1 MMNRSSILR
10 LSGILAAV
18 AFALSFLV
26 SAFFSF
32 GGFTLLHQ
40 FGMDGRVLSQ
50 ISLGAHLPIGVL
62 LAAAFGILLHD
73 RENLVAGLIG
83 VVQACVGCFI
93 TFTGLIGASWVY
105 DDAMFCMHL
114 VHFALAV
121 MYFLSLVLIRNNVSR
136 ALRVWAVVAA
146 AYGLVCQLAWQG
158 VEVYRRWYSVTIDGM
173 QTIYAVVSFFTTLPG
188 LMCTVV
194 LIVYFI
200 EQARTSDRCQASFDD
215 GAYLPPQQ

>member
-18 AFALSFLV
+18 ALALSFLV
-26 SAFFSF
+26 SAFFIL
-32 GGFTLLHQ
+32 GGFALLHQ
-40 FGMDGRVLSQ
+40 FGLDGRVLSQ
-50 ISLGAHLPIGVL
+50 ISSGAHLPISVL
-62 LAAAFGILLHD
+62 LAAAFGILLQD

-93 TFTGLIGASWVY
+93 TFAGLIGASWVY
-105 DDAMFCMHL
+105 DDAKCMLL

-158 VEVYRRWYSVTIDGM
+158 VEVYRRWYGVTIDGM
-173 QTIYAVVSFFTTLPG
+173 QTIYAVLSFFTTLPG
-188 LMCTVV
+188 LLCTVV
-194 LIVYFI
+194 LTVYFI
-200 EQARTSDRCQASFDD
+200 AQARTSDRRQASCDD

>member
-1 MMNRSSILR
+1 MNRSSILR
-10 LSGILAAV
+10 ISGILAAA
-18 AFALSFLV
+18 AFTLWFLV
-26 SAFFSF
+26 SAFNSF
-32 GGFTLLHQ
+32 GGVALLNR
-40 FGMDGRVLSQ
+40 FGLDFETIIRINSGVHL
-50 ISLGAHLPIGVL
+50 LGSVL
-62 LAAAFGILLHD
+62 LAAAFGVLAMD
-73 RENLVAGLIG
+73 KENLVAGLIG

-105 DDAMFCMHL
+105 DDAGFCMRL

-121 MYFLSLVLIRNNVSR
+121 MYFLSLILIRNNVSR

-158 VEVYRRWYSVTIDGM
+158 VEVYRRWYGVTIDGM
-173 QTIYAVVSFFTTLPG
+173 QTIYAVLSFFMTLPG
-188 LMCTVV
+188 LLCTVV

-200 EQARTSDRCQASFDD
+200 EQARTSDRCQASCDD

>member
-1 MMNRSSILR
+1 MNRSSILR

-26 SAFFSF
+26 SAFFSL

-50 ISLGAHLPIGVL
+50 ISLGAHLPTSVL
-62 LAAAFGILLHD
+62 LAAAFGILLQD
-73 RENLVAGLIG
+73 RVNLVAGLIG
-83 VVQACVGCFI
+83 VVQASVGCII

-105 DDAMFCMHL
+105 TMSSRPL
-114 VHFALAV
+114 VYFALAV
-121 MYFLSLVLIRNNVSR
+121 MYFLSLVLIKNNVSR

-158 VEVYRRWYSVTIDGM
+158 VEIYRRWYGVTIDGM
-173 QTIYAVVSFFTTLPG
+173 QTIYAVLGFFTTLPG
-188 LMCTVV
+188 LVCNVV
-194 LIVYFI
+194 LIMYFI
-200 EQARTSDRCQASFDD
+200 AQARTSDRCQAAFDD
-215 GAYLPPQQ
+215 GAALPSTGEA